1 MSEGLRK
8 KLVYATLPLAI
19 IWAVYNYP
27 TTPKKAPV
35 SPPLSQAIQPQPEP
49 AGAPD
54 TRFIDI
60 EQETGKS
67 WGKDPFRSY
76 RSRKQPERTVKEH
89 HWVLRGI
96 VYSDEDPLA
105 FINRESVRVGD
116 LVDKAR
122 VVAIDRKS
130 VTLDHNGQQIKLDV
144 NKG

>member
-8 KLVYATLPLAI
+8 KLVYATLLLAI

-27 TTPKKAPV
+27 TTPKKASVSEPPV
-35 SPPLSQAIQPQPEP
+35 RSIQPLPEP
-49 AGAPD
+49 TGELVAQL
-54 TRFIDI
+54 IDI
-60 EQETGKS
+60 EQETSES

-76 RSRKQPERTVKEH
+76 RSQKQLERTEKEH

-105 FINRESVRVGD
+105 FINRKSVRVGD
-116 LVDKAR
+116 LVDQAR
-122 VVAIDRKS
+122 VVAIGRRS
-130 VTLDHNGQQIKLDV
+130 VTLDHNGQQIKLAV